1 MSFQNQ
7 IYPYSAPGVVG
18 AIASMNP
25 MATVKAGPGGLT
37 AGTPGLV
44 VGRFAWNTYAV
55 AGGPGVAN
63 NTAGGVPRV
72 PDGFISNQQQGLITT
87 WLAANSLTIPS
98 GIGITEHDRGDFFA
112 YSTLAEASIGQ
123 KVFANMFDGQIL
135 AAAAGAF
142 PTNSAGTPVVISS
155 ATSASLTNYTLTINT
170 ITSGTVAVGQWVS
183 GLNIAPGT
191 YIESFGTFNG
201 TSGTV
206 FLSKNVLNLFT
217 AQALTMASPESYGGF
232 VGQAT
237 FATSVMT
244 VTTATSGT
252 LAVGQLVVSSGVAAG
267 TYITS
272 LGTGTGGTGTY
283 NLSTTPGTITPAQ
296 AVTASAW
303 IETGWSVKSAGNV
316 MDLITIGIKG

>member
-7 IYPYSAPGVVG
+7 VNPRSALGVVG
-18 AIASMNP
+18 ALASMNP
-25 MATVKAGPGGLT
+25 LATVKAGPNGLT
-37 AGTPGLV
+37 AGSPGVV

-63 NTAGGVPRV
+63 NNSGGVPRV

-98 GIGITEHDRGDFFA
+98 GLGVTEHDRGDFWA
-112 YSTLAEASIGQ
+112 YSTLAEATIGQ
-123 KVFANMFDGQIL
+123 KVFANMFDGQAL
-135 AAAAGAF
+135 AAAAGSF
-142 PTNSAGTPVVISS
+142 PTNTAGTPAVISS

-170 ITSGTVAVGQWVS
+170 ITSGVVAVGQLVT
-183 GLNIAPGT
+183 GLNIAPDT

-206 FLSKNVLNLFT
+206 FLSKNVLNTFT
-217 AQALTMASPESYGGF
+217 AQAIATASPEAYGGF
-232 VGQAT
+232 VGTAS
-237 FATSVMT
+237 FATNVMT
-244 VTTATSGT
+244 VTAVTSGV
-252 LAVGQLVVSSGVAAG
+252 LAVGQLVQSANVAAG

-283 NLSTTPGTITPAQ
+283 NLSTSPGTITAQ
-296 AVTASAW
+296 AASTSAW

-316 MDLITIGIKG
+316 MDLIAIGIKG